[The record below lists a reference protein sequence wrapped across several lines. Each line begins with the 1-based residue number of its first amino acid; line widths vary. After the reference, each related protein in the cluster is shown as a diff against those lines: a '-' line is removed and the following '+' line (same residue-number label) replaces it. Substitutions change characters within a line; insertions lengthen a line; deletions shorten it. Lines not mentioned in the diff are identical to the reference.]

1 MKIQSLMIV
10 IAFTLGA
17 VAANAKETLISDRT
31 TEIKLDLNTETV
43 QCLVGDYGA
52 SSLKIVVPQIK
63 HLAYL
68 DHTSRG
74 APGPCIN
81 AGVCQST
88 PDAQGLSQTTDYR
101 LPLFHDSSKPTET
114 VQLRVVKSEVAE
126 ISNSQCVRGYKEVV
140 TATVRGVSFYHAARI
155 PLASLPLDQCN

>member
-1 MKIQSLMIV
+1 MKIPSLMIV
-10 IAFTLGA
+10 IAFTLGSA
-17 VAANAKETLISDRT
+17 LATASETVISDTT
-31 TEIKLDLNTETV
+31 TEIELDLNTETV

-52 SSLKIVVPQIK
+52 NSLKIVVPQIK

-81 AGVCQST
+81 AGFCKSSPDST
-88 PDAQGLSQTTDYR
+88 RLGQTTDYR
-101 LPLFHDSSKPTET
+101 LPALHDVNKPTEI
-114 VQLRVVKSEVAE
+114 VQLRVVKKEVAD
-126 ISNSQCVRGYKEVV
+126 ISNGRCVRGYKEEVS
-140 TATVRGVSFYHAARI
+140 ATVRGTQFYHQAQI

>member
-10 IAFTLGA
+10 AALTLGA
-17 VAANAKETLISDRT
+17 VVANAKETVISDRT
-31 TEIKLDLNTETV
+31 SEIELDLNTETV

-52 SSLKIVVPQIK
+52 NSLKIVVPQIK

-81 AGVCQST
+81 AGICQST
-88 PDAQGLSQTTDYR
+88 PGGQRLGETTDYR
-101 LPLFHDSSKPTET
+101 LPLFHEASKPTET

-126 ISNSQCVRGYKEVV
+126 VSNSQCVRGYREVV
-140 TATVRGVSFYHAARI
+140 TTTVRGVSFSHAAQI